1 MSGRRMC
8 ARELV
13 CGICVSVNVNTT
25 DAKLCVE
32 MTGTARNAT
41 ARILLKNKNTVNE
54 LEASLKHDRTWK
66 SRTLM
71 QK

>member
-32 MTGTARNAT
+32 MTGTARNANGT
-41 ARILLKNKNTVNE
+41 NTP
-54 LEASLKHDRTWK
+54 KKPKTR
-66 SRTLM
+66 
-71 QK
+71 